1 MALHEHHVNK
11 EKSLIE
17 SGNLGRFYKYVNRKL
32 STKTGIGVL
41 KSDAGDLITDPAN
54 QAEMLN
60 AFFATTFVTDNG
72 TLPDFPARVPP
83 DMSLSY
89 IAFPADDVA
98 RKLNKLRVDSA
109 SGPDGLPT
117 CFLKKMSKFI
127 SQPLSKLFDT
137 FFLNSYVPPIWRE
150 AYVKPI
156 YKSGNSNDVKNYRPI
171 SLTCV
176 SCEIMESIINEQ
188 MMYYLLQ
195 NDLTLIGTRFSPH
208 VKNQGGVKKHPR
220 GNFAISRE
228 SDVRFRWNFR
238 SV

>member
-1 MALHEHHVNK
+1 MSTVDWSTVFNNGINDLYDAFCNTLFSIIDEFVPKASYKSTPIRRRYYPKSIRALQNRKLIIWRKWQANKKNLNLKQKYVSISKQCRMALHEHHVNK

-41 KSDAGDLITDPAN
+41 KSDAGELIKDPAD

-89 IAFPADDVA
+89 IAFPANDVA

-117 CFLKKMSKFI
+117 CFSRRC
-127 SQPLSKLFDT
+127 
-137 FFLNSYVPPIWRE
+137 LNSLV
-150 AYVKPI
+150 
-156 YKSGNSNDVKNYRPI
+156 
-171 SLTCV
+171 SL
-176 SCEIMESIINEQ
+176 
-188 MMYYLLQ
+188 
-195 NDLTLIGTRFSPH
+195 
-208 VKNQGGVKKHPR
+208 
-220 GNFAISRE
+220 
-228 SDVRFRWNFR
+228 
-238 SV
+238 